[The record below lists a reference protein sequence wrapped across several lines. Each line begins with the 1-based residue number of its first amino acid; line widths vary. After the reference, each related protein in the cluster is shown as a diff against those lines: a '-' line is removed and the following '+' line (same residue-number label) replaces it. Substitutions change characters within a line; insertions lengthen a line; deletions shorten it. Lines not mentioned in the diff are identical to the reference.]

1 MPLRLND
8 VYLLGGTPTCL
19 GRGSRR
25 QEHSTPYTG
34 SCTNSGSLNTN
45 WLNHPILDSKV
56 PSSNGIIKTSVLGLS
71 DASLQASVCQPNHL
85 CPSKKNPVKHLT
97 QSRSFK
103 IFEKK
108 SQLGP
113 VNPVRICSK
122 IKATH
127 AK

>member
-34 SCTNSGSLNTN
+34 RNTN